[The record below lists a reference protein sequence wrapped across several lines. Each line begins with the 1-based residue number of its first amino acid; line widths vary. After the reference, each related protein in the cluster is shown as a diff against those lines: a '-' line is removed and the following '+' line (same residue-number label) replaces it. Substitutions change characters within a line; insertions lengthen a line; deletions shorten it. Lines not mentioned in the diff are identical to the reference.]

1 MLTILAFICFAIATV
16 WFAIT
21 KAWPLAL
28 IAAGLA
34 LLTLDQHGPI
44 SIG

>member
-16 WFAIT
+16 WLAVTRAF
-21 KAWPLAL
+21 PLAL
-28 IAAGLA
+28 IGAGLA
-34 LLTLDQHGPI
+34 LLTIDQHGPI